1 MNLILFLCLSLST
14 YLIEDPGAKE
24 NRVDYLILIPEEFRT
39 EIRPLAEHRAG
50 KGLKVG
56 IVTLESIQEKWK
68 SPLEFIR
75 FAGETWT
82 APPPRF
88 LLLVGDAD
96 RIPALVR
103 PSHYQTKKFS
113 NDAELGTDHL
123 YGVRSSGLKAEMAVG
138 RFPAD
143 SKEEVSIMV
152 SKTLRY
158 EKELKPGVWQKKINF
173 ITGEAGFSPFI
184 DKFIEAQF
192 SKIVSESIPP
202 PYDIE
207 LAYSKT
213 SSLYCPYPPDFNENA
228 IRLLNEGS
236 LFYVYVGHGFRKGF
250 DTISWNEKDYPIFN
264 LTHIPKVNI
273 QSGSPIMFV
282 IACST
287 AFFDAKSGDCVG
299 EELFKQ
305 AHGPVAFL
313 GGTRITQPYAN
324 ALIGKAIISE
334 LFEKNPSTLGEA
346 FFSAKNSLLEKNKS
360 PLRKT
365 ADQLAGLVQGTR
377 NLAPMRKD
385 GILHYTLLGDPALE
399 IRKPKETVTLSCPPE
414 TKPGDKLNVTGTA
427 PFSEGT
433 ITIQLD
439 CLRDDFVETLPEIDE
454 EAPNFQETI
463 SERYRAANTKK
474 ITSITMEFQN
484 GKFAIALP
492 IPSSLE
498 ARSYYLKA
506 TVTSPEGTGVAWA
519 PVECVKGN

>member
-14 YLIEDPGAKE
+14 YLVEDPSSKG
-24 NRVDYLILIPEEFRT
+24 NRIDYLILTPEAFLKEL
-39 EIRPLAEHRAG
+39 RPLAEYRAG

-56 IVTLESIQEKWK
+56 IVTLESIQEKWNT
-68 SPLEFIR
+68 PLDFIR

-82 APPPRF
+82 SPPPRF

-96 RIPALVR
+96 QIPPLVR

-113 NDAELGTDHL
+113 NDSELATDHL

-152 SKTLRY
+152 SKTLQY

-250 DTISWNEKDYPIFN
+250 DTITWKEKDYPIFN
-264 LTHIPKVNI
+264 LTHIPNVNI

-334 LFEKNPSTLGEA
+334 LFEKKPTTLGEA
-346 FFSAKNSLLEKNKS
+346 FFTAKNSLLEIDKS
-360 PLRKT
+360 SLRKT

-399 IRKPKETVTLSCPPE
+399 IRKPEETVTLSCPSE
-414 TKPGDKLNVTGTA
+414 TRAGDKLNVTGTS
-427 PFSEGT
+427 PFAEGK

-439 CLRDDFVETLPEIDE
+439 CLRDDFAETLPEIDE
-454 EAPNFQETI
+454 ESPNFQETI

-474 ITSITMEFQN
+474 ITSVTMEFRD

-492 IPSSLE
+492 IPSSLK

-506 TVTSPEGTGVAWA
+506 TVTSPEGTGVAWT
-519 PVECVKGN
+519 PVECVEGD